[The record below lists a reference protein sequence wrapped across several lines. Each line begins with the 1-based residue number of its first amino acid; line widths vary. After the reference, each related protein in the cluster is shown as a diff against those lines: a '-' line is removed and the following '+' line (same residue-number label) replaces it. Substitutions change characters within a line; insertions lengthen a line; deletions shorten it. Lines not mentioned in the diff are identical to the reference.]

1 MIAQKKTNIVYYI
14 LSKRN
19 REMKSYNLI
28 GGGILILIASAV
40 VTEVDSFIVHQTCA
54 IIMTTRL
61 SYLQRTTST
70 KPLFLLHIDELHPH
84 RDSITR
90 LDDPIPEVAE
100 KKYISNDKKLH
111 IFTHHIAPIVLGK
124 TYCI

>member
-1 MIAQKKTNIVYYI
+1 
-14 LSKRN
+14 
-19 REMKSYNLI
+19 MKPYNLI

-40 VTEVDSFIVHQTCA
+40 ETEVESFIVHQTQTCA
-54 IIMTTRL
+54 IMTRTRQ
-61 SYLQRTTST
+61 SLQRITST
-70 KPLFLLHIDELHPH
+70 KPRFLLHIDELHPH
-84 RDSITR
+84 RDSVTR